1 MMTELPSGASG
12 QPAAKG
18 RILVLLDGSRVG
30 YVVLDVAAA
39 IAARTGA
46 ELQGVFVEE
55 QNLLR
60 SAGYGFAR
68 EVGSVSGVSR
78 PLDVTALEQRMQRL
92 AEQSRRALA
101 GAAGHYGGRYQLSI
115 ARGSVVEEVLAL
127 AEPED
132 LLVLGRARWS
142 TIPAGWL
149 GSTARALLHR
159 SPGRLLLWSHQQPP
173 NHGRV
178 VVFLNEHEGAN
189 QRAIAAAAEAAAYS
203 RQPVTLLLSG
213 EAGVAPDALATL
225 KRNLGVPEPD
235 VRVVP
240 LPSSDP
246 ATVARVLRQ
255 EKASQLVLSRDCS
268 LFREPGA
275 ENLLAA
281 LHLPLNIT
289 P

>member
-1 MMTELPSGASG
+1 MKNELREGNSGH
-12 QPAAKG
+12 PAAKG

-68 EVGSVSGVSR
+68 EVGSVSGASR
-78 PLDVTALEQRMQRL
+78 PLDVRALEQRMQRL
-92 AEQSRRALA
+92 AEQARRALA
-101 GAAGHYGGRYQLSI
+101 GAAGHYGGRYELSI

-127 AEPED
+127 TSPED

-142 TIPAGWL
+142 SIPAGWL

-159 SPGRLLLWSHQQPP
+159 SPGRLLLCSHQQPQG
-173 NHGRV
+173 NGRV

-189 QRAIAAAAEAAAYS
+189 QRAVAAAAEAAAYS
-203 RQPVTLLLSG
+203 GQPVTLLLAG
-213 EAGVAPDALATL
+213 EARVAPDALAIL

-235 VRVVP
+235 VRVIP

-268 LFREPGA
+268 LFQEPGV

-281 LHLPLNIT
+281 LHLPVTVT